1 MYLFLHKIV
10 MNMIVPCRGMCQHR
24 SSQAGGDERSSRIP
38 GTTTADELRAV
49 EYTDKL
55 RQRPPRACVPRPR
68 LSSTYT
74 TIGIV
79 ACVSRCGGRC
89 MGASSIDRCMG
100 ASSID
105 RRYRLSSSIAPRRH
119 RAAVLSLPSPVSKGP
134 LVVCLADA

>member
-1 MYLFLHKIV
+1 MCVCEREVL
-10 MNMIVPCRGMCQHR
+10 VPDTRYNYSCT
-24 SSQAGGDERSSRIP
+24 SYAP
-38 GTTTADELRAV
+38 LN
-49 EYTDKL
+49 TDKL

-119 RAAVLSLPSPVSKGP
+119 RARARAAVSAVLSLPSPVSNGP